1 MAEDAATIRKALNQL
16 MNACGFRGESGSET
30 LFPVLLHAVEAVDAK
45 WDNVVEQSHEDGL
58 RYDVNALLAD
68 ELVRSLKQREK
79 LMIRVW
85 RHSYSENLESK
96 KIRK

>member
-68 ELVRSLKQREK
+68 EF
-79 LMIRVW
+79 
-85 RHSYSENLESK
+85 SK
-96 KIRK
+96 KSQAKGKVDDTGMEAFLF